1 MNKTTRRS
9 TRRFV
14 AFTLLGLA
22 AAGSAH
28 AWSWTFGGS
37 QRVEGNGTVT
47 SEKRDTGSFE
57 AVALSSS
64 FRVVVRQADT
74 DKVEVRTDSNLQPY
88 LETRVVDGRQG
99 RTLEISSKRGY
110 QLNSSSTPVI
120 TLELRQL
127 RGVSISG
134 SGEIRVE
141 NMKVSGTLDAS
152 IAGSGDIRLSGVE
165 ADRVGL
171 RVSGSGDIVANGKAG
186 ALGVSVTGSG
196 DVKARELAVDDAKV
210 SIAGSG
216 DVTVQARRR
225 LDVSIAGSGDVGY
238 VGSPEI
244 SLSNAGS
251 GSVRR
256 LKD

>member
-1 MNKTTRRS
+1 MNKTTRRC
-9 TRRFV
+9 F
-14 AFTLLGLA
+14 ALTLIGLA

-28 AWSWTFGGS
+28 AWSWSIGGS
-37 QRVEGNGTVT
+37 QRVEGNGDVT
-47 SEKRDTGSFE
+47 TERRDLESFE

-64 FRVVVRQADT
+64 FKVMVRQAGA

-88 LETRVVDGRQG
+88 LETKVVSGRAG
-99 RTLEISSKRGY
+99 RTLEVTSKRGY
-110 QLNSSSTPVI
+110 HLNSSTTPVI
-120 TLELRQL
+120 TIELRDL

-141 NMKVSGTLDAS
+141 GMKTSGPLDAS
-152 IAGSGDIRLSGVE
+152 IAGSGDIRLVGVE
-165 ADRVGL
+165 ADRIGL
-171 RVSGSGDIVANGKAG
+171 RVSGSGDIAANGKANVL
-186 ALGVSVTGSG
+186 AVSVTGSG
-196 DVKARELAVDDAKV
+196 DVKARELAVEAAKV

-216 DVTVQARRR
+216 DVTVQARRK

-238 VGSPEI
+238 VGNPEI
-244 SLSNAGS
+244 SMSNAGS